1 LAVVQKTK
9 TMKKDSAFKL
19 KSGNKPSISKMMGIS
34 PVKKAPSKAEI
45 ARKLGYSVE
54 AERLLKAVPNKAAY
68 DKLSPQDKIAF
79 DKAAK
84 RAGLPTKK
92 SPASKKMGISPT
104 KKVLDQV
111 KVVGKRAK
119 GTDVTEEYKTK
130 GNKAVRDHIAKG
142 GKVFRNNAG
151 QIVLR
156 KDAPSPVSKKK
167 FRGARSAA
175 AGQTAGQIIRRE
187 RLMI

>member
-34 PVKKAPSKAEI
+34 PVKKAPSKAEL
-45 ARKLGYSVE
+45 ARKLGYSE
-54 AERLLKAVPNKAAY
+54 KAENLLKAVPNKAAY

-92 SPASKKMGISPT
+92 SPASKK
-104 KKVLDQV
+104 
-111 KVVGKRAK
+111 
-119 GTDVTEEYKTK
+119 
-130 GNKAVRDHIAKG
+130 
-142 GKVFRNNAG
+142 
-151 QIVLR
+151 
-156 KDAPSPVSKKK
+156 K

-175 AGQTAGQIIRRE
+175 AGQTAGQIIKRE

>member
-1 LAVVQKTK
+1 
-9 TMKKDSAFKL
+9 MKKDSAFKL

-111 KVVGKRAK
+111 KVVGK
-119 GTDVTEEYKTK
+119 
-130 GNKAVRDHIAKG
+130 
-142 GKVFRNNAG
+142 
-151 QIVLR
+151 
-156 KDAPSPVSKKK
+156 S
-167 FRGARSAA
+167 SA
-175 AGQTAGQIIRRE
+175 ISCI
-187 RLMI
+187 